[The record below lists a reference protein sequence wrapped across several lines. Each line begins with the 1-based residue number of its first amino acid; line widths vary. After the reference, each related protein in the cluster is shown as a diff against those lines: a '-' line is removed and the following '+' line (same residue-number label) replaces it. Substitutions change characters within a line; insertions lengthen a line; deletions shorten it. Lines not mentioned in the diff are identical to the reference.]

1 MNVGERIRERREHL
15 GLSQEGAAAKAGISA
30 STWQDYEY
38 DTRGKRFPS
47 TKRKVA
53 AALDWPVNFDEL
65 LARGVDPAEITAPL
79 VDGAITA
86 SDFDDA
92 ADNWLL
98 EARVR
103 RLEQRVDRL
112 ITLLSTPGRSI
123 NHPYGEHNQYGSWS
137 EAS

>member
-1 MNVGERIRERREHL
+1 MNIGERIRERREQL
-15 GLSQEGAAAKAGISA
+15 GLSQEGAAAKAGISS

-38 DTRGKRFPS
+38 GTRSKRFAS

-65 LARGVDPAEITAPL
+65 LERGVDPHTVTDTSPAFNDA
-79 VDGAITA
+79 D
-86 SDFDDA
+86 DFDLD
-92 ADNWLL
+92 DNGTWLL

-103 RLEQRVDRL
+103 RLEQRMDR
-112 ITLLSTPGRSI
+112 IIAMLSTPGRSI
-123 NHPYGEHNQYGSWS
+123 NHGYGEQNQYGTWV

>member
-1 MNVGERIRERREHL
+1 MNIGERIRERREYL
-15 GLSQEGAAAKAGISA
+15 GLTQDEAAAKAGISP

-38 DTRGKRFPS
+38 DSRGKRFPS
-47 TKRKVA
+47 TKRKIA
-53 AALDWPVNFDEL
+53 TALDWPVNFDEL
-65 LARGVDPAEITAPL
+65 LARGVDP
-79 VDGAITA
+79 GAISGTA
-86 SDFDDA
+86 TTTDFDDV
-92 ADNWLL
+92 DGTWLL